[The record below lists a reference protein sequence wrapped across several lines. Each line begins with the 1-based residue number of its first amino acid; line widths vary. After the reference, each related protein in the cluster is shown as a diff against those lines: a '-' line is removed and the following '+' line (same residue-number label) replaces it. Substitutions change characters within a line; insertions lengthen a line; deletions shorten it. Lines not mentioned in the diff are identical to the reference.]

1 MTTSPRPALG
11 VPEALGAGNF
21 AGTRVAHKTVAQ
33 AIASWVSTR
42 PERGAVAALCNDAQ
56 FHLGS
61 SAPRQHREACCQILV
76 RSPGCSLFS
85 LDPPRTRTPLPAALQ
100 SRLQGSTQHR
110 AGRTTAWPLSRFGS
124 AHQPFF
130 RPACAK
136 RCPARAER
144 SQLRTAAFT
153 PAPRLWSLGKIEN
166 LYYYRYD
173 STVYYYSRLMDCYW
187 ENIYEHRAPPQKLEK
202 TRQSM
207 KKKIF

>member
-1 MTTSPRPALG
+1 MGQHASRAGCGGSTLQRCAISPGEQRPTATSRSLLSDLAPCCALYPLDPSPR
-11 VPEALGAGNF
+11 
-21 AGTRVAHKTVAQ
+21 
-33 AIASWVSTR
+33 
-42 PERGAVAALCNDAQ
+42 
-56 FHLGS
+56 
-61 SAPRQHREACCQILV
+61 
-76 RSPGCSLFS
+76 
-85 LDPPRTRTPLPAALQ
+85 TPQTLPAALQ
-100 SRLQGSTQHR
+100 SRLQGSTEHR